1 MFLRLFLSIILPL
14 VFLLAPA
21 KAGVLGDDFNYEESE
36 DYLSL
41 PRLRLSVEGG
51 FSQWLFPEDTSLTS
65 GGKKY
70 ADDQQAAWNAA
81 ADAIYYFA
89 PRGGVGLSWVWF
101 LSRTQTQDLVV
112 RSGGGPHDLKER
124 MSIVYLG
131 PSFWTRV
138 RAGRFGLAHAGFG
151 AGYLG
156 LRDTWTDNGA
166 SNVVEARTFAL
177 VTSLGWDYS
186 IFRFVGVG
194 INGRFV
200 FSNIKEW
207 RLNGEKVVVEDPLN
221 QFYWFN
227 VPLYRLELNAGLRIF
242 L

>member
-1 MFLRLFLSIILPL
+1 MPFRPLAFLLP
-14 VFLLAPA
+14 FILLAPVQ
-21 KAGVLGDDFNYEESE
+21 AGVLGDDYNQEESE
-36 DYLSL
+36 DYISL

-51 FSQWLFPEDTSLTS
+51 FSQWIIPDDTSLTTN
-65 GGKKY
+65 GKKY
-70 ADDQQAAWNAA
+70 VDDQQSAHNAS
-81 ADAIYYFA
+81 ADAVFYFA
-89 PRGGVGLSWVWF
+89 PRGGVGLTWIWF
-101 LSRTQTQDLVV
+101 LSRTAADDLVL
-112 RSGGGPHDLKER
+112 RAGGGPHDVRER
-124 MSIVYLG
+124 VSIVYLG

-138 RAGRFGLAHAGFG
+138 HAGRFGLAHAGFG

-156 LRDTWTDNGA
+156 FRNTWTDNGEA
-166 SNVVEARTFAL
+166 NVAEAKTFAL
-177 VTSLGWDYS
+177 VASLGWDYS

-207 RLNGEKVVVEDPLN
+207 RLNGEKVVVEDPFN

-227 VPLYRLELNAGLRIF
+227 VPLYRLELNLGLRVF